1 MDALLTLM
9 PLLLIVGVFYL
20 LLFRPMQRRNREFA
34 ATQAAIAPGVE
45 VMMGGGLIA
54 RVVTVDADD
63 VVVEASPG
71 VHLRY
76 TRQGVVKVLD
86 QPAPDDRG
94 LGDSGRDGLTD

>member
-1 MDALLTLM
+1 MDALLTLL

-45 VMMGGGLIA
+45 VMMGGGLIG
-54 RVVTVDADD
+54 RVVSVDPDD
-63 VVVEASPG
+63 VVVEAAPG

-86 QPAPDDRG
+86 QPSTGESD
-94 LGDSGRDGLTD
+94 LGGSGRDGLAD